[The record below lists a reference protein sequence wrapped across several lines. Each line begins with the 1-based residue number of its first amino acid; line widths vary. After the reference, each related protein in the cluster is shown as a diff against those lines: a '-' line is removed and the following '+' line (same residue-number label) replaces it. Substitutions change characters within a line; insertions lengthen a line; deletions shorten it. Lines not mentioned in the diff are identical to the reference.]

1 MKKILV
7 CLIAIVVVMNLSAQV
22 EGTIQWRPEIDF
34 TYQVNGEYV
43 EISSETGYVDE
54 PGMPQIPYCVKTF
67 LIPVNTQPAIQI
79 KYVNRKLQKKDIL
92 LYPVQPPIPIGESI
106 LSWVEPNSDIYN
118 SSNPFPGKYAEI
130 VSFRKGRLGAMVDA
144 AEKNVN
150 SDVDNYLPEYL
161 IITNETL
168 KEKFRI
174 LADWKTKKGIPAII
188 ETVEEISAT
197 YAGSDIQEKIRNYLV
212 DVKRNYGSM
221 FVLLGGD
228 TNVIPARVKKSRD
241 SDNKDWVAVDFYYTC
256 VDNGNWNKNGNNIY
270 YEADKI
276 DFEDSKD
283 WGVSFKLG
291 RAPVETLEE
300 AEVFVNKVIHYE
312 KADLNHSVI

>member
-130 VSFRKGRLGAMVDA
+130 VSDRMDFGYHLVTVRF
-144 AEKNVN
+144 
-150 SDVDNYLPEYL
+150 YPIEY
-161 IITNETL
+161 
-168 KEKFRI
+168 
-174 LADWKTKKGIPAII
+174 IPKQR
-188 ETVEEISAT
+188 E
-197 YAGSDIQEKIRNYLV
+197 L
-212 DVKRNYGSM
+212 
-221 FVLLGGD
+221 
-228 TNVIPARVKKSRD
+228 
-241 SDNKDWVAVDFYYTC
+241 YTC
-256 VDNGNWNKNGNNIY
+256 DIAYSLTFSMAK
-270 YEADKI
+270 
-276 DFEDSKD
+276 
-283 WGVSFKLG
+283 KL
-291 RAPVETLEE
+291 AST
-300 AEVFVNKVIHYE
+300 
-312 KADLNHSVI
+312 